1 MTCLPTD
8 VQGILWEFAGPWTL
22 RSLIH
27 EAFNSQVDWFDEI
40 EPGVVQYDQ
49 QQFGPDADDD
59 METVISLKVRSFPNC
74 WSPGE
79 TWRMDWSVETCNGA
93 RSWRADYGL
102 NFPTLEEL
110 LEFEP
115 LLRDLLPA
123 RVVLPTP
130 ILALP
135 EEEWEHLVGM
145 EDMADR
151 RDWVTLSS
159 RANFLQGL
167 KQMKE
172 GAEG

>member
-22 RSLIH
+22 R
-27 EAFNSQVDWFDEI
+27 EEI
-40 EPGVVQYDQ
+40 QPGLVVSNE
-49 QQFGPDADDD
+49 QQFLPDADDA
-59 METVISLKVRSFPNC
+59 METTIAVRVTSFPNV
-74 WSPGE
+74 WGPGE
-79 TWRMDWSVETCNGA
+79 TWRMDWSVESCNGA
-93 RSWRADYGL
+93 RSWRADYVL

-130 ILALP
+130 VLALP
-135 EEEWEHLVGM
+135 DEEWEHLLGM
-145 EDMADR
+145 EDMAVFE
-151 RDWVTLSS
+151 DWVTRST

-167 KQMKE
+167 KQMQE